1 MKMIGS
7 KICTVA
13 AAAVVAL
20 GLSTGAFAQAQ
31 QAQGGQPGGDQGGG
45 ALGYQPQGNDQNAA
59 GPSGATRQLQVPV
72 LYVTGIEVIQG
83 VLDPKEVIVRV
94 TGLTSSAGWTA
105 PELIPF
111 YYGKPT
117 DDVLDLQFI
126 ATSPEQSQ
134 KADGFVP
141 ITATFELD
149 PETTFKGVRVRAYAN
164 ALELKGMTG
173 SVKFDGKVANDC
185 KECAGKKF
193 VDKGQ
198 GQAGPGIVYGGDLT
212 PDYRPIGPTHGVK
225 GEVHNPNR
233 INLILDDQNKITMAF
248 WE

>member
-1 MKMIGS
+1 MINR
-7 KICTVA
+7 KIFRG
-13 AAAVVAL
+13 AAVAVLAI

-31 QAQGGQPGGDQGGG
+31 QQGGQPGGAPSGG
-45 ALGYQPQGNDQNAA
+45 ALGYQPQGGDQNAA
-59 GPSGATRQLQVPV
+59 GPSGATRALQVPV
-72 LYVTGIEVIQG
+72 LYVTGIEVLQG
-83 VLDPKEVIVRV
+83 TLEPKEMIIRV
-94 TGLTSSAGWTA
+94 TGLASSAGWSS

-126 ATSPEQSQ
+126 ANSPEQSQ
-134 KADGFVP
+134 KAEGFVP
-141 ITATFELD
+141 ISATFELD
-149 PETTFKGVRVRAYAN
+149 PETVFKGVRVRAFGN
-164 ALELKGMTG
+164 ALELKAMTG
-173 SVKFDGKVANDC
+173 SAKFTGKLADDC
-185 KECAGKKF
+185 KDCIGKKF

-225 GEVHNPNR
+225 GQVHNPNR
-233 INLILDDQNKITMAF
+233 INLILDEQNKIVMAF